1 VSMMTGFTS
10 LTHYLHQWDT
20 RRRQQELLARLPIG
34 LSIGLILAAIIAL
47 LSRTRPLLTQA
58 EMAVLALALV
68 LISVAIT
75 ALAVLLRRRTL
86 EEKARFA
93 DRYFAL
99 RERTTAAVE
108 INAGRLLTSI
118 ELAERQLQ
126 DALAVAGAIDLPRR
140 MPLTLRA
147 RDWLPVLVT
156 LIVLGLS
163 ILMPNPQESLLLEQ
177 RGLNSILAGQ
187 AAALEALAESIA
199 ADENLT
205 AEQQSALQ
213 QPIDNALAALSEGS
227 LSREEAVATLSEA
240 EADLRRLQEQF
251 DQSALHSAMNEAGTT
266 LGQTEAGSSLG
277 EAFRSGQ
284 LETAAQ
290 AATDLAGE
298 LGSLPDDAQQELAER
313 LAEAA
318 ADLEAADRQL
328 ADRLEA
334 AAESL
339 AAGQVGAA
347 EENLLEAAAMLEQG
361 AQDQAAAVQA
371 QQAASALNQARQE
384 VAEST
389 RQMTGESG
397 ESFGDAQST
406 RDSSGSS
413 PIDLNGS
420 AGNEMG
426 AGEGEQPATGGPSQG
441 GGRSENVYVP
451 STLDLSSGLGID
463 LELPVQCLGNPETCG
478 PPGEQLPGD
487 PNNPARLRGSQVPYE
502 QVFGRYRATVNE
514 ALSAGNIPLGLQGL
528 VRDYFSALE
537 P

>member
-1 VSMMTGFTS
+1 MMTGFTS
-10 LTHYLHQWDT
+10 LTHYLHQWDA

-34 LSIGLILAAIIAL
+34 LSIGLSLAAIAAL

-58 EMAVLALALV
+58 EMAVLALALA
-68 LISVAIT
+68 LISVSIT
-75 ALAVLLRRRTL
+75 ALAVLLRRRSL
-86 EEKARFA
+86 EEQARFA

-99 RERTTAAVE
+99 RERTTAAIE
-108 INAGRLLTSI
+108 INAGRLPTSS

-126 DALAVAGAIDLPRR
+126 DTLATAGAIDLPRR

-147 RDWLPVLVT
+147 RDWLPVLIT
-156 LIVLGLS
+156 LIVLGLA
-163 ILMPNPQESLLLEQ
+163 ILMPNRQESLLLEQ
-177 RGLNSILAGQ
+177 RALDSTLAEQ
-187 AAALEALAESIA
+187 AAALEALTESIA
-199 ADENLT
+199 ANENLT
-205 AEQQSALQ
+205 AEQHSALQ
-213 QPIDNALAALSEGS
+213 QPIDNALTAMSEGS

-240 EADLRRLQEQF
+240 EAELRSLQEQF
-251 DQSALHSAMNEAGTT
+251 ANSALDNALNQAGAT
-266 LGQTEAGSSLG
+266 LTQTEAGSALG

-290 AATDLAGE
+290 AAADLAGE
-298 LGSLPDDAQQELAER
+298 LGSLPHGTQQELAER

-318 ADLEAADRQL
+318 AGLEAADSQL
-328 ADRLEA
+328 ADRLQA

-339 AAGQVGAA
+339 ADGETGVA
-347 EENLLEAAAMLEQG
+347 EENLREAAAMLEER

-371 QQAASALNQARQE
+371 QQAASALNQTRRE
-384 VAEST
+384 VAQLNSK
-389 RQMTGESG
+389 MTGEPGESSG
-397 ESFGDAQST
+397 EAQST
-406 RDSSGSS
+406 QDSSDSTT
-413 PIDLNGS
+413 IDLNGS

-426 AGEGEQPATGGPSQG
+426 AGEGEQPATGSPTQG

-451 STLDLSSGLGID
+451 PAVELSSDTGLD

-487 PNNPARLRGSQVPYE
+487 PNDPARLGGSQVPYE

-514 ALSAGNIPLGLQGL
+514 ALSGGNIPLGLQGL